1 MNAKFVV
8 LGCKNDKLSTKKACK
23 YQQIREKTTK
33 KIIHKRKAK
42 QNEKQL
48 FTNRSKIKNFL
59 LAKKNAQRVKK
70 NFAMSN
76 KFRKFAI
83 HFQRIKFLKKDITK
97 CQEFAK

>member
-8 LGCKNDKLSTKKACK
+8 LGCKNDKLSTKKHVNINKSAK
-23 YQQIREKTTK
+23 KQQK

-48 FTNRSKIKNFL
+48 FTNRSKIKNSL

>member
-1 MNAKFVV
+1 M
-8 LGCKNDKLSTKKACK
+8 KNS
-23 YQQIREKTTK
+23 
-33 KIIHKRKAK
+33 
-42 QNEKQL
+42 
-48 FTNRSKIKNFL
+48 L

>member
-1 MNAKFVV
+1 MV
-8 LGCKNDKLSTKKACK
+8 LGCKNDKLSTKKHVNINKSAK
-23 YQQIREKTTK
+23 KTTK

-48 FTNRSKIKNFL
+48 FTNRSKIKNSL

>member
-1 MNAKFVV
+1 MV
-8 LGCKNDKLSTKKACK
+8 LGCKNDKLSTKKHVNINKSAK
-23 YQQIREKTTK
+23 KQQK

-48 FTNRSKIKNFL
+48 FTNRSKIKNSL